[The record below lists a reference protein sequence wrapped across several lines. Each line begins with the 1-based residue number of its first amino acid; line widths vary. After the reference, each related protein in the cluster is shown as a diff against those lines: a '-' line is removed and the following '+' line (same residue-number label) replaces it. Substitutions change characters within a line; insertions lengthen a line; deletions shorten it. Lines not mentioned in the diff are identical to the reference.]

1 MVLDGE
7 FRKDLYYRLNVVV
20 IDVPPLRERME
31 EIPQLTHYFLKKFN
45 NIYGLD
51 KVIDEQVIEHLM
63 AYNWPGNVR
72 ELQNSIER
80 AYVTTPGR
88 VIKEIRLFKEQYS
101 EQGSFDDII
110 FPDDLKLKEAV
121 EQIEKTMIL
130 RSLNKYKSTRKA
142 AAHLESVNR
151 LLFVKLPV
159 II

>member
-1 MVLDGE
+1 M
-7 FRKDLYYRLNVVV
+7 
-20 IDVPPLRERME
+20 
-31 EIPQLTHYFLKKFN
+31 
-45 NIYGLD
+45 YGLD

-130 RSLNKYKSTRKA
+130 RSLNKYKVHEKQQ
-142 AAHLESVNR
+142 LIWESVNR
-151 LLFVKLPV
+151 LLFAKLPV